1 MRIYWLLVMVPVSLA
16 LDWFEAAPW
25 LVFLTSALSI
35 VPLASL
41 MERATESLA
50 HVLGPNLGGL
60 LSASLGNAPEMI
72 IAISALF
79 KGLDE
84 IVKASIVGSILG
96 NLLFVLGVAMIAGG
110 TGRSVQ
116 YFNRESASLGSG
128 LLFLAVSALMVP
140 ALFFHSANSPTREIS
155 VEIAVILFLVYGLSL
170 LFSLKTHKHLLGERT
185 PDETGHTASLWSV
198 RVASAVLVG
207 ATVVIAVV
215 SHVLTGSVEAT
226 AKMMG
231 LSDVFAGVILL
242 ATVGNLAQLINSVR
256 FARKDK
262 MDLAL
267 SITVGSSTQIALLV
281 APLLVFVGFVT
292 GQRMDLVFTEFEVI
306 GLAITI
312 LAVRNLTHDGESH
325 WMEGVMLVAIYLI
338 LAIGL
343 YFLPVPVTT
352 P

>member
-1 MRIYWLLVMVPVSLA
+1 M
-16 LDWFEAAPW
+16 
-25 LVFLTSALSI
+25 
-35 VPLASL
+35 
-41 MERATESLA
+41 
-50 HVLGPNLGGL
+50 
-60 LSASLGNAPEMI
+60 
-72 IAISALF
+72 
-79 KGLDE
+79 
-84 IVKASIVGSILG
+84 
-96 NLLFVLGVAMIAGG
+96 
-110 TGRSVQ
+110 
-116 YFNRESASLGSG
+116 
-128 LLFLAVSALMVP
+128 MVP

-198 RVASAVLVG
+198 RVAAAVLVG
-207 ATVVIAVV
+207 VTIVIAVV
-215 SHVLTGSVEAT
+215 SEVLTGSVEAT
-226 AKMMG
+226 AKLMG

-281 APLLVFVGFVT
+281 APLLVFIGFAT

-343 YFLPVPVTT
+343 YFLPVPATT